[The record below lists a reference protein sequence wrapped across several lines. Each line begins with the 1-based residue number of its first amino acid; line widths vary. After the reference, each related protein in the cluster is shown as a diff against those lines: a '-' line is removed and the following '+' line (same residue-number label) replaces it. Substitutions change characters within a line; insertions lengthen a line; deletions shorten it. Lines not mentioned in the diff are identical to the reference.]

1 LDIEVAF
8 KIVVFCL
15 FSDFSKSPQSNWDFA
30 VLSPV
35 WPPCIGGNKTN
46 MGASEIDL
54 TGVRHAIEIRRV
66 VKACAGKIGSLL
78 ERSSRKISFALESR
92 VCKRNVYERSTLP
105 VECDAPYEAGLVKF
119 GLGTE

>member
-1 LDIEVAF
+1 MGGRQEATLFGQNRNSLILVSIVSGPTKGTALPSASMASACLYLSTLGAFAMSGVTGPTPINAAFGLAFLDIEVAF

-46 MGASEIDL
+46 M
-54 TGVRHAIEIRRV
+54 
-66 VKACAGKIGSLL
+66 
-78 ERSSRKISFALESR
+78 
-92 VCKRNVYERSTLP
+92 
-105 VECDAPYEAGLVKF
+105 
-119 GLGTE
+119 